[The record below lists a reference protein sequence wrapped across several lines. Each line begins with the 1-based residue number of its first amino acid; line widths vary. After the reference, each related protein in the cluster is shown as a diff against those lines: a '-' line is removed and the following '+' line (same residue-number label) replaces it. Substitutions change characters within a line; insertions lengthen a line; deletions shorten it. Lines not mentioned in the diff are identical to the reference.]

1 MTASIW
7 CHCEERSDEAISP
20 EMRLLRA
27 AAWTVFLLDLV
38 VLGQLGYWLLTQ
50 TDPLGRNILSGVTLM
65 LGSGLAGIFVVLVAS
80 ASLSSR
86 AGYWV
91 ALVCGAVPLLWAL
104 VAIWPSMWP

>member
-80 ASLSSR
+80 SWLDSR

-91 ALVCGAVPLLWAL
+91 ALVCGAIPLLW
-104 VAIWPSMWP
+104 VVSAIWQSMWE

>member
-65 LGSGLAGIFVVLVAS
+65 LGSGLAGIFVVLVAGS
-80 ASLSSR
+80 WLDSR

-91 ALVCGAVPLLWAL
+91 ALVCGAIPLLW
-104 VAIWPSMWP
+104 VVSAIWQSMWE